1 MDAPANAGAD
11 SLTIGTCIISSGV
24 LCYISQCEDGFHS
37 ACHQRNK
44 QVLCLSCH
52 QSLLLSVIRA
62 PLKPPLSG
70 PSSSW
75 EREVP
80 QIFQLRPLI
89 GPPTVLL
96 PTGYQKEIKIQ
107 TTKELFRLPNAGSLK
122 RKNNNNKLIKIQLSL
137 TSSLLPFQSF
147 YSLKSLAISM
157 KLKGRSSRLWNGGLV
172 TRLAIML
179 LRSLSH
185 SLPKQVSL
193 MLRLLRLSLFSLSF
207 LSPGFSL
214 ISLVFFFSGSLVPQF
229 EFKGKKRK

>member
-1 MDAPANAGAD
+1 MDAH
-11 SLTIGTCIISSGV
+11 SKCWSSFSDNRNLHNQFGV

-80 QIFQLRPLI
+80 QIFELRPLI

-96 PTGYQKEIKIQ
+96 PTGYQKEIQ
-107 TTKELFRLPNAGSLK
+107 TAKELYRLPNAGSLK

-214 ISLVFFFSGSLVPQF
+214 ISLVFFFFQAPCSTV
-229 EFKGKKRK
+229 